1 MIQAKDLQ
9 PQELSALLHFYAD
22 SGVEWLL
29 EDAPIDRVAE
39 FAAQKVAHEQTSASQ
54 LAPQQRADRQQ
65 PARAAAAT
73 QPLNPPPVAMPNV
86 DAVAAAQRAAESASS
101 LADLK
106 AAIESFDSCNLK
118 NGARSTVFASGDPAT
133 RIMVIGPMPNA
144 DDDRDGLPFSGR
156 TGQLLDRMLAA
167 IGLSR
172 EAVLLTNIIP
182 WRPPGNRMPSPAET
196 AICKPF
202 IDRQIALAEPDHLLL
217 LGNFPARFFF
227 GETGTIHSLR
237 GEWREVTVGGRSVR
251 ALATLHPQDLLGA
264 PATKALAWRDL
275 LMFSQAIT
283 RG

>member
-202 IDRQIALAEPDHLLL
+202 IDRQIALAKPDHLLL

-275 LMFSQAIT
+275 LMLSQAIT

>member
-217 LGNFPARFFF
+217 LGNFSARFFF